1 MPKSTAAS
9 STAASRAAVAPT
21 AAAPTEADIAL
32 ARAALL
38 EITTADT
45 VGEPAGSIVEPDGVI
60 TLYFETTL
68 RGYVGWKWTVSISH
82 GEGSSVSVLET
93 ELTPA
98 DGALLAPDWVP
109 WSERLADYKQAQAAL
124 AAEALDDEDD
134 DSDDND
140 SDFDDDDFDDDDVND
155 DDEALLHSGD
165 LDGVDIDSLDD
176 SDVLDADAHEPE
188 PLALPVVRR
197 NKAKEAKGEPDDTRP
212 EPPLK
217 PRRAQRTKKQQQ
229 GDEGE

>member
-1 MPKSTAAS
+1 MPKLTD
-9 STAASRAAVAPT
+9 
-21 AAAPTEADIAL
+21 ADVEL

-45 VGEPAGSIVEPDGVI
+45 IGQLSGSITETDGVI
-60 TLYFETTL
+60 TLYFDTTL

-98 DGALLAPDWVP
+98 EGALLAPDWVP
-109 WSERLADYKQAQAAL
+109 WSERLAEYKEAQAAL
-124 AAEALDDEDD
+124 AAEALESGHDDGD
-134 DSDDND
+134 DSDDD
-140 SDFDDDDFDDDDVND
+140 DDDDDDDFDDEDVND

-176 SDVLDADAHEPE
+176 SEVLVDSVGSGDEPE
-188 PLALPVVRR
+188 AGDSALPVVGVEKSK
-197 NKAKEAKGEPDDTRP
+197 KAKDESDDTRP
-212 EPPLK
+212 EPPVK
-217 PRRAQRTKKQQQ
+217 ARSAQRSKKDQQ
-229 GDEGE
+229 GDKGE